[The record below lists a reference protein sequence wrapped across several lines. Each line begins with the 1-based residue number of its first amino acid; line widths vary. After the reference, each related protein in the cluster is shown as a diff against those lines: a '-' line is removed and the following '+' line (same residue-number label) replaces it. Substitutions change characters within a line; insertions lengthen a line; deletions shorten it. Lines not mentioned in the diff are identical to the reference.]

1 MFNQNLYQMKNQ
13 FSLEIKQPCSEN
25 FNQFTPTKNGGF
37 CDSCS
42 KEVVDFTGK
51 SPEEI
56 MNYFQQKSGKNTCG
70 QFTRNQLATTYTAPT
85 KKYNFFKGLAFA
97 CLSLF
102 TFNTV
107 TAQTTPAQEE
117 AKTQKQQETMTVKG
131 VVSDEGGFLPGVN
144 VHLQGTEIGTETDFD
159 GNFVFPQ
166 KLKKGDVLIFSFVG
180 LETQKI
186 VIGNKKDLSIKMK
199 SGGVMLLGKVAV
211 KEVYKSNK
219 KF

>member
-1 MFNQNLYQMKNQ
+1 MKNQ
-13 FSLEIKQPCSEN
+13 FNLEIKQPCSEN

-37 CDSCS
+37 CGSCS
-42 KEVVDFTGK
+42 KEVIDFTGK

-56 MNYFQQKSGKNTCG
+56 MNYFQQKSSKNTCG
-70 QFTRNQLATTYTAPT
+70 QFSSHQLATSYTTPT
-85 KKYNFFKGLAFA
+85 KKYSFFKGLAFA

-102 TFNTV
+102 TFNTI
-107 TAQTTPAQEE
+107 TAQTTPVKQE
-117 AKTQKQQETMTVKG
+117 AKTQKQQETMAVKG

-144 VHLQGTEIGTETDFD
+144 IHLQGTAIGTETDFD
-159 GNFVFPQ
+159 GKFEFPK
-166 KLKKGDVLIFSFVG
+166 KLKKGDVLVFSFVG
-180 LETQKI
+180 LETQR
-186 VIGNKKDLSIKMK
+186 VIIGDKKDLSIKMK